1 MPQTKTIS
9 IIPGQIPTPNLNVSQ
24 NDVGREVI
32 FNIKDV
38 EGWFDLTGC
47 TAVLAG
53 IKPSGLGFTVS
64 GTISGHQITFVTTKQ
79 MTDEYGSIAAEVKI
93 SSGNN
98 IIGSENIVLVVERD
112 PHPENTTDGSI
123 DEIIPEITILVERIE
138 AAVEKAE
145 VLQESEA
152 WAVGTRDGVPVDEED
167 DTYHNNSKYYS
178 EQAELSEAAARLY
191 KTDAYNSK
199 ESASNSATEANN
211 KKVAAE
217 TAKAAAE
224 AAQTAA
230 EIAARNAQSVF
241 AVVGNM
247 TAAVDHDTKK
257 VTLYFTESEQQEG

>member
-64 GTISGHQITFVTTKQ
+64 GAISGHQITFVTTKQ

-112 PHPENTTDGSI
+112 PHPENTTDGSV
-123 DEIIPEITILVERIE
+123 DTLIPEITILVERVE
-138 AAVEKAE
+138 AAVAKAE

-167 DTYHNNSKYYS
+167 PTYHNNAKYYTDKLGEDS
-178 EQAELSEAAARLY
+178 AAAAESAEEAAAHEI
-191 KTDAYNSK
+191 ASAA
-199 ESASNSATEANN
+199 SASNANYQR
-211 KKVAAE
+211 
-217 TAKAAAE
+217 AAAE
-224 AAQTAA
+224 DARNRALSAQAAAEQAAQDAA
-230 EIAARNAQSVF
+230 SAFSVIGNVAFTVLPNGQVREIW
-241 AVVGNM
+241 
-247 TAAVDHDTKK
+247 
-257 VTLYFTESEQQEG
+257 TEEE